1 MGGPWRVEEKK
12 IKICS
17 AVLVVLI
24 VTLFTFN
31 SYLNYKNVK
40 RMQEKIVVQ
49 NALIQQ
55 KNASI
60 KELADNQLSESVK
73 PEASPSTVGVFTVY
87 LEKDLSPKGDD
98 KVTATSEKL
107 STGLWQ
113 VTLNNKAATTSNAIV
128 TVISGTVPFEGEP
141 VVILGSESV
150 SELKK
155 VSINKYRI
163 LLKDLPSGKPAV
175 IDFIVTE
182 AAPAQK

>member
-1 MGGPWRVEEKK
+1 VKDKK
-12 IKICS
+12 IKIFS
-17 AVLVVLI
+17 AGLVVAI
-24 VTLFTFN
+24 VVLFTFN

-60 KELADNQLSESVK
+60 KELADNRLSESVK
-73 PEASPSTVGVFTVY
+73 PEAAPSKVGVFTIY

-98 KVTATSEKL
+98 KVAATSEKL

-113 VTLNNKAATTSNAIV
+113 VTLNNKAATASNAV
-128 TVISGTVPFEGEP
+128 MTVISGTTPFEGEP
-141 VVILGSESV
+141 VVILGSEFISG
-150 SELKK
+150 LKK

-163 LLKDLPSGKPAV
+163 LLKGLPPDKPAV

-182 AAPAQK
+182 AAPPQK